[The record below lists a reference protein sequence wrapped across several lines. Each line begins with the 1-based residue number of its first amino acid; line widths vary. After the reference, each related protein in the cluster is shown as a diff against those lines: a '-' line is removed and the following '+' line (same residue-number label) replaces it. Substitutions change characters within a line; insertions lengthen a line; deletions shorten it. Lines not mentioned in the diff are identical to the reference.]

1 MSYSLLYNVR
11 FFIVCIPIRGGKVRL
26 PKMKYVFTLSGVHGS
41 GKTTI
46 YKMLEKK
53 CRDWIFFP
61 DNITSPRYPFGSK
74 DKQIAFRAELWFL
87 EQMIKRNEKIRSLGE
102 GVIFCDRSPLC
113 LLSYSY
119 ALCTSEDYQIIENI
133 YRAVE
138 WEETMIF
145 YLDESPEQLIKQ
157 IRNRQEKHPKEWNET
172 DRNYIE
178 KVIEGYEKGFEKFKP
193 NVIRIQNK
201 REVNE
206 TAQEI
211 LEKINNHM
219 K

>member
-1 MSYSLLYNVR
+1 
-11 FFIVCIPIRGGKVRL
+11 
-26 PKMKYVFTLSGVHGS
+26 MKYVFALAGVHGA

-46 YKMLEKK
+46 YGILKKK
-53 CRDWIFFP
+53 CRNWVFFP

-87 EQMIKRNEKIRSLGE
+87 EQMIKRNEEIRSLNE
-102 GVIFCDRSPLC
+102 GIILCDRSPLC

-119 ALCTSEDYQIIENI
+119 VLCTSEDYRTIEDL
-133 YRAVE
+133 YRAVK
-138 WEETMIF
+138 WEETAVF
-145 YLDESPEQLIKQ
+145 YLEESPEQLIKQ
-157 IRNRQEKHPKEWNET
+157 IINREERHPPEWNEV

-178 KVIEGYEKGFEKFKP
+178 KVIEGYEKVFEKFNP
-193 NVIRIQNK
+193 NVIRVQNN
-201 REVNE
+201 REANK

-211 LEKINNHM
+211 IEKINTLI